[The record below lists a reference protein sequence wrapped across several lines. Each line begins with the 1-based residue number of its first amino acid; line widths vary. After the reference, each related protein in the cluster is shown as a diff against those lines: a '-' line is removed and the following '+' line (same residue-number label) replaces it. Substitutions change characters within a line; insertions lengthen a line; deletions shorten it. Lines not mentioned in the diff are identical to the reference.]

1 MAEEKVVVRAEFK
14 EVKSK
19 GVGRCG
25 FGKDCSEYIKSGIK
39 ACAYCDY
46 EVIADWQK
54 SIKR

>member
-1 MAEEKVVVRAEFK
+1 MAEEKVAVKAEFK
-14 EVKSK
+14 EVKSI

-25 FGKDCSEYIKSGIK
+25 FGKDCTEYIKFGIK

-54 SIKR
+54 NIKK